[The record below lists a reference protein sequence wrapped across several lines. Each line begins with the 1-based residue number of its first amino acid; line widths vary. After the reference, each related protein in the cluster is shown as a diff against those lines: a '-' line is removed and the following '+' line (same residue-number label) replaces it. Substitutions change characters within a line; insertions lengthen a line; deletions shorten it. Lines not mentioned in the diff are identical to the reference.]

1 MLEDLKFHVCR
12 ANRQLIDSYL
22 AMFGYGCVSAI
33 NREAGVI
40 AVRPDGVP
48 LEELRPDQIV
58 ICDLNGNLIEGEYA
72 PAREIKAHVELY
84 KTFPGCMSIANT
96 RSKNTAAFA
105 QSCKSIPPMGTL
117 HADYFH
123 GTIPVTRLLTKEELG
138 EDFYKHVGITITE
151 AFTGLSSYDVPAALV
166 AQHGAFVWGRNPEAA
181 VKLAE
186 ILETVA
192 ELAITSLN
200 LTPGIAP
207 ISNALLDRRYTDMAS
222 AAPKKTQPAPKEDV
236 KDSESGE
243 ENKAEQEA
251 ATQAEEAVVTEEE
264 SIEETVVEVTDEA
277 SAEETEA
284 VNDEPEHEPAD

>member
-138 EDFYKHVGITITE
+138 EDFYKNVGITITE
-151 AFTGLSSYDVPAALV
+151 AFKDLSSYDVPAVLA

-222 AAPKKTQPAPKEDV
+222 VAPKKPQPAPEAPA
-236 KDSESGE
+236 KDS
-243 ENKAEQEA
+243 ENKAEQETA
-251 ATQAEEAVVTEEE
+251 PEE
-264 SIEETVVEVTDEA
+264 EETVVPEEESREETVTETTTEA